1 MISSSKVTLLCFIFS
16 IFCSYASAVNGKFL
30 YWYDIEHEKL
40 HIEFLNSSPWDQRDE
55 VLHFTTG
62 KELNVN
68 MECKNNYS
76 NNYSDTAPRSCQVDL
91 AKNHDFKKL
100 MINAGGLQFFD
111 VDTSYG
117 YTSKLTCDD
126 EGFGRPV
133 VREIHYCPGCRFGD
147 HYAYYP
153 EDYNY
158 FLLLTDSSK
167 NILKDKDGWGCSEAN
182 ICMTHKNLDE
192 EGYKAIFVCDDNQ
205 VVDNVGIIK

>member
-1 MISSSKVTLLCFIFS
+1 MVSSSKVTLLCFIFS

-40 HIEFLNSSPWDQRDE
+40 HIEFLDNSIRDQRDE

-68 MECKNNYS
+68 MECKNNF
-76 NNYSDTAPRSCQVDL
+76 SDTAARSCQVDL

-100 MINAGGLQFFD
+100 MINDGGLQFFD
-111 VDTSYG
+111 VDTSHG
-117 YTSKLTCDD
+117 YTSRLTCED
-126 EGFGRPV
+126 EESE
-133 VREIHYCPGCRFGD
+133 EISTPMVEEMHFCPGCRFGE
-147 HYAYYP
+147 HYVYYP
-153 EDYNY
+153 LDYAR

-182 ICMTHKNLDE
+182 ICMTYRKLDK

-205 VVDNVGIIK
+205 VVDNVGIVK